1 MQRDLSIQAL
11 QSAQRWDVLI
21 VGGGATGLGA
31 AVDSAARGYRTA
43 LIEQGDFAHATSSR
57 STKLIHGGVRYL
69 QQGNLALVREALRER
84 ARLLQNAPGIVHAL
98 PFVIPAYA
106 RWEPLYYGLGLK
118 VYDALAGK
126 QGIGASRRLSREE
139 TQELLPGAAPE
150 GLCGGVLYYDAQ
162 FDDARLAIALMRK
175 LVALGGIPLNYARV
189 VRLEK
194 SGDTVTG
201 VRVRDEESGNE
212 WGVSSRV
219 VVNATGVLADDLR
232 VEDDRQQAQLIAP
245 SQGTHVVLGS
255 DFLPGTHALMIPRTQ
270 DGRVLFAIPWHDR
283 TLLGTTDTAMP
294 HPPQDPRP
302 LPEEIAFL
310 LDHARRHL
318 RRAPGPGDVLS
329 AFAGLRPLI
338 KKRPGASTASL
349 SRDHFL
355 EVSRSGLVTITGG
368 KWTTYR
374 KMAED
379 TINAAAR
386 VGGLPAR
393 LCPTATLP
401 IEGQATEAGV
411 LPSQEAVRR
420 AVTDEM
426 ARTVEDVL
434 SRRSRALLLDAR
446 ASAEYGPQVALWMG
460 EILGKD
466 PQWCQQQAAAFQR
479 LSAGFVPTP

>member
-11 QSAQRWDVLI
+11 QSGERWDVLI

-43 LIEQGDFAHATSSR
+43 LVEQGDFAHATSSR

-69 QQGNLALVREALRER
+69 RQGNISLVREALLER
-84 ARLLQNAPGIVHAL
+84 ARLLRNAPGLVHTL

-118 VYDALAGK
+118 VYDALAGRH
-126 QGIGASRRLSREE
+126 GIGGSRRLSRDE
-139 TQELLPGAAPE
+139 TLETLPGAAPE
-150 GLCGGVLYYDAQ
+150 GLCGGVLYHDAQ

-175 LVALGGIPLNYARV
+175 LIALGGAPLNYARV
-189 VRLEK
+189 IRLEK
-194 SGDTVTG
+194 ANNSVTG
-201 VRVRDEESGNE
+201 VRLRDGESGHE
-212 WGVSSRV
+212 WVVNSRV

-232 VEDDRQQAQLIAP
+232 VEDDRQRPRLLAP
-245 SQGTHVVLGS
+245 SQGAHVVLDR
-255 DFLPGTHALMIPRTQ
+255 DFLPGSHALMIPRTA
-270 DGRVLFAIPWHDR
+270 DGRVLFAIPWQGR
-283 TLLGTTDTAMP
+283 TLLGTTDTPMP
-294 HPPQDPRP
+294 RPPRTPKP

-310 LDHARRHL
+310 LDHARRYL
-318 RRAPGPGDVLS
+318 RRAPEPGDVLS

-338 KKRPGASTASL
+338 QRAPGNSTASL

-355 EVSRSGLVTITGG
+355 EISRSGLVTITGG

-379 TINAAAR
+379 AINAAAR
-386 VGGLPAR
+386 VGGLPERPCA
-393 LCPTATLP
+393 TATLP
-401 IEGQATEAGV
+401 IEGRAAAQS
-411 LPSQEAVRR
+411 LPGEEDVRR
-420 AVTDEM
+420 AVTEEM

-446 ASAEYGPQVALWMG
+446 ASAAYAPQVARWMA

-466 PQWCQQQAAAFQR
+466 PRWSEQQAGAFQT
-479 LSAGFVPTP
+479 LSADYLPMP